1 MSTAPDAWGLCVC
14 MCLCYN
20 GGSGPDGR
28 CPDCQAGQHSTTYT
42 DADRAYDR
50 QAFALDYGLTDD

>member
-20 GGSGPDGR
+20 GGSNPDGR
-28 CPDCQAGQHSTTYT
+28 CPDCQAGQH
-42 DADRAYDR
+42 
-50 QAFALDYGLTDD
+50 YGLTGD